1 MVHQHVKLHLAS
13 AQGDFAKWGKNAHRE
28 YMDQPGYYG
37 YLRYQAST
45 YVNCLYVKVQK
56 KLAPEDT

>member
-1 MVHQHVKLHLAS
+1 M
-13 AQGDFAKWGKNAHRE
+13 HRE
-28 YMDQPGYYG
+28 ISLNGEKMHAVNTTEGPGFYG

-45 YVNCLYVKVQK
+45 YVNCLHVKVQK